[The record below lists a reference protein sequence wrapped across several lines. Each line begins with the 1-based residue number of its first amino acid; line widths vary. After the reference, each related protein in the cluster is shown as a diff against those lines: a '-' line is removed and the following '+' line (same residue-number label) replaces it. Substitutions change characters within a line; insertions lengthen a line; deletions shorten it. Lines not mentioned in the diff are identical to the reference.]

1 MNLKMLEAYK
11 NARACILNLKN
22 MKIKLKRNC
31 EPRWQTGGVERGGSV
46 SNCPWYYFFVPQ

>member
-31 EPRWQTGGVERGGSV
+31 EPR
-46 SNCPWYYFFVPQ
+46 